1 MEEIVTGDSS
11 SRVEHLTAL
20 LQIFASAILFGISFV
35 YQRYAMLRGI
45 GPITFNA
52 CRFPISTVLTLMVQY
67 LLRLKKPSSSVSV
80 AAKTYTIETWKW
92 GIFCGLFVFGGSV
105 LQQIGLLTVQAA
117 KMSFIT
123 GSYVI
128 FVPIAEW
135 CLPGFGLKLSRHI
148 WLAAILSIVGM
159 FLMSGCVGDLDCF
172 SRKGNVLM
180 SGETII
186 FISLL
191 FWVVVVMATDVA
203 AKKVDCLSLA
213 IVEDL
218 VTSILTIIA
227 ALFLESEMLVYP
239 YTAIM
244 GSWDLILIVAAVEG
258 AAVVFGILGQVHI
271 SPSTTALISSSAS
284 VYAAIGGYFFLHE
297 SLRPIEMTGGA
308 LILLT
313 TIYASCQIK
322 NVEDTSTSRAKISYS
337 SI

>member
-1 MEEIVTGDSS
+1 
-11 SRVEHLTAL
+11 
-20 LQIFASAILFGISFV
+20 
-35 YQRYAMLRGI
+35 
-45 GPITFNA
+45 
-52 CRFPISTVLTLMVQY
+52 
-67 LLRLKKPSSSVSV
+67 
-80 AAKTYTIETWKW
+80 
-92 GIFCGLFVFGGSV
+92 
-105 LQQIGLLTVQAA
+105 
-117 KMSFIT
+117 
-123 GSYVI
+123 
-128 FVPIAEW
+128 
-135 CLPGFGLKLSRHI
+135 
-148 WLAAILSIVGM
+148 
-159 FLMSGCVGDLDCF
+159 
-172 SRKGNVLM
+172 M

-297 SLRPIEMTGGA
+297 SS
-308 LILLT
+308 ILP
-313 TIYASCQIK
+313 AIK
-322 NVEDTSTSRAKISYS
+322 HLFQTYS
-337 SI
+337 SKKQSQKQHDNYHVITTLFFFVS